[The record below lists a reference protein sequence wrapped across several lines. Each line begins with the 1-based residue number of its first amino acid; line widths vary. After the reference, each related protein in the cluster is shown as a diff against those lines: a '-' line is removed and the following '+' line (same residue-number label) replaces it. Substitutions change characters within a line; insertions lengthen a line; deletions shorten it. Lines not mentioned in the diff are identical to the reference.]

1 MESIKY
7 ILFDLDGTL
16 FNFDLGEKKALT
28 DTLIKMANYHP
39 TEEDCKWYHDMNEV
53 CFNEFNFGIVKTR
66 KEFHMKRFT
75 LLKEKLNLNYDVEE
89 VNAYY
94 VNKLKYASELYEDAV
109 ETINYLKD
117 KYELYIASNGMV
129 QVQTKRMEESKIA
142 KYFKRYFISEE
153 CDHMK
158 PDIEFFDYVFKNIK
172 DEDKSH
178 YVIIGDR
185 LDTDILGGIK
195 AGIKTIYVNRNNIN
209 SEIKPDVEIFDLRE
223 LINIL

>member
-1 MESIKY
+1 
-7 ILFDLDGTL
+7 
-16 FNFDLGEKKALT
+16 
-28 DTLIKMANYHP
+28 
-39 TEEDCKWYHDMNEV
+39 
-53 CFNEFNFGIVKTR
+53 
-66 KEFHMKRFT
+66 
-75 LLKEKLNLNYDVEE
+75 
-89 VNAYY
+89 
-94 VNKLKYASELYEDAV
+94 
-109 ETINYLKD
+109 
-117 KYELYIASNGMV
+117 
-129 QVQTKRMEESKIA
+129 
-142 KYFKRYFISEE
+142 
-153 CDHMK
+153 MK